1 MSYPL
6 PFPLPYS
13 HPAMTITF
21 LTPDSR
27 TPGDV
32 IVDVDGR
39 RFASLPIETVQALGL
54 RAGQDLDGEF
64 GGRVRRAVDGEAAYQ
79 VSVRLLATRP
89 RAANELLHKLRDR
102 GHDPQA
108 AAEALGRLEVKGII
122 NDEVYAQ
129 HFVRVRADRGHGPGR
144 LLTDLLARGV
154 DRRVAE
160 RAIAAV
166 SSAEGV
172 DSLVQARALA
182 EKRAAQ
188 TQGLPPTTRRRRLLA
203 FLARRGYRGREM
215 GDLVAEVIRAS

>member
-1 MSYPL
+1 
-6 PFPLPYS
+6 
-13 HPAMTITF
+13 MTITS
-21 LTPDSR
+21 LTPDAR
-27 TPGDV
+27 TPGYV

-64 GGRVRRAVDGEAAYQ
+64 GGRVRHAVDGEAAYQ

-89 RAANELLHKLRDR
+89 RAANELLRKLRDR

-108 AAEALGRLEVKGII
+108 AAEAVGRLEARGII

-154 DRRVAE
+154 DRRVSE
-160 RAIAAV
+160 RALAAV
-166 SSAEGV
+166 FVADGV
-172 DSLVQARALA
+172 DALAQARALA
-182 EKRAAQ
+182 EKRAPQVRA
-188 TQGLPPTTRRRRLLA
+188 LPPTTQRRRLLA
-203 FLARRGYRGREM
+203 YLARRGYRGREV
-215 GDLVAEVIRAS
+215 GDLVAEVIQASREGGAASRSS